1 MAISRVF
8 VGVHY
13 PSDVFGGIV
22 IGIIIGLFF
31 VFLWDTLNKKFKILK
46 NI

>member
-13 PSDVFGGIV
+13 PSDVLAGTAIGIV
-22 IGIIIGLFF
+22 MGLLF
-31 VFLWDTLNKKFKILK
+31 VYVWDTINKKLKILK
-46 NI
+46 N